1 MTKFTSG
8 ERRGTILLVVI
19 IALIIGGMLYFK
31 NGDTH
36 CPIAQTDRSATET
49 TTPELPDTTG
59 PSIKKETRKGRKKKS
74 KSDSTTVKSPK
85 KNRQSQS
92 GNQRNYLDEKVNTG
106 E

>member
-1 MTKFTSG
+1 MAKFTSG

-31 NGDTH
+31 NG
-36 CPIAQTDRSATET
+36 PIAQTDRSATEA

>member
-1 MTKFTSG
+1 MAKFTSG

-31 NGDTH
+31 NGGTH
-36 CPIAQTDRSATET
+36 CPIAQTDRSATEA
-49 TTPELPDTTG
+49 TTPPDTTG